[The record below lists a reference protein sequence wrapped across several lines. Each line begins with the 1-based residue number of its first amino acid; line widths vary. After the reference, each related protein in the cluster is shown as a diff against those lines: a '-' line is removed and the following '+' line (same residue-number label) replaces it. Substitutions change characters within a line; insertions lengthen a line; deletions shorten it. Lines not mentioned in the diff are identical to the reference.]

1 VSFSSCYFSFAVVVF
16 SRQLLL
22 CLSSLLS
29 VCPTCCPLPLSLTL
43 LLSIMLSSQSH
54 LTKCTFSQSI
64 SVLWGWDGALAVV
77 SDPPNPLWLM
87 EYMRAEAECP
97 PPPSTHYLIKMDQ
110 RLQVISLIMPQ
121 WQGLYHT
128 YTHTHILQGL
138 RFKYFYIHTAF
149 IQLALHFIFTDIDN
163 VHTTTQTSV

>member
-1 VSFSSCYFSFAVVVF
+1 MAFSSCYFCCCCFPVIS
-16 SRQLLL
+16 L

-29 VCPTCCPLPLSLTL
+29 VCPVCHPLPLSLTL

-64 SVLWGWDGALAVV
+64 SVLWGRVGALAVV
-77 SDPPNPLWLM
+77 SDPPNLLWLM
-87 EYMRAEAECP
+87 EYMRAEAEC

-121 WQGLYHT
+121 WQGH
-128 YTHTHILQGL
+128 THTHTHPAGMQ
-138 RFKYFYIHTAF
+138 FKYFYKHTHCFQTTCTTLYSHIHWYR
-149 IQLALHFIFTDIDN
+149 
-163 VHTTTQTSV
+163 